1 VTRELDKVQAR
12 MLFDWS
18 KRPADMIVEEELAVI
33 EALIN
38 NAIDAHYGD
47 DTTLDLTL
55 VTYEGRMDED
65 ADDPGWHV
73 DPGMIWRR
81 IPGDTEEEKSEWLRR
96 KLGGD

>member
-1 VTRELDKVQAR
+1 MPREFDKVQVR

-38 NAIDAHYGD
+38 ATFDKYYGD

-55 VTYEGRMDED
+55 VTYEGKIDED
-65 ADDPGWHV
+65 SDDPGWTV
-73 DPGMIWRR
+73 DSGAIWRR
-81 IPGDTEEEKSEWLRR
+81 IPGDTEEEKMQWLKDR
-96 KLGGD
+96 LGF